1 MFFGILAGFFSAF
14 LQSTS
19 YVFSRRFVL
28 KHHDPGRLVVC
39 SQAVMCLFGLVTL
52 ALTLPFVRLPLS
64 GEFFTLL
71 AVFVAASNVGYFCF
85 FRALR
90 EIEASRLSSLLGLKI
105 VVLAAISITLLRQPL
120 HGLQYFAVALSAVA
134 AVGMNFTGGPLNRR
148 GCLFLLLTLLSYAT
162 ADLVETRMIQLMPGE
177 NLFLNSVAVTGIA
190 FTALG
195 MVSSLALFRRRCSR
209 SCFID
214 AVPYAVSWYLA
225 MIFLFASFGAIGV
238 LFGNII
244 QASRGLISVLL
255 GLLLL
260 KIGLDRLEPRVD
272 ARAWIR
278 RAVMA
283 ILMLAA
289 MALYS
294 LAK

>member
-28 KHHDPGRLVVC
+28 KHHDPGLLVVC
-39 SQAVMCLFGLVTL
+39 SQAVMCLFGLITL
-52 ALTLPFVRLPLS
+52 AATLPFVQIPVT

-71 AVFVAASNVGYFCF
+71 AVFVAASNIGYFCF

-105 VVLAAISITLLRQPL
+105 VVLAIVSVTLLHQPL
-120 HGLQYFAVALSAVA
+120 HGLQYLAVLLSAVA
-134 AVGMNFTGGPLNRR
+134 AVGMNFTGGPLTRR
-148 GCLFLLLTLLSYAT
+148 GCLFLLLTLLSYAA
-162 ADLVETRMIQLMPGE
+162 ADLVETRMIQLLPGDR
-177 NLFLNSVAVTGIA
+177 LFLNSIAVTGVA

-195 MVSSLALFRRRCSR
+195 AVSSLAFFRIKCSR
-209 SCFID
+209 ACLID
-214 AVPYAVSWYLA
+214 AVPYAVAWYLA

-255 GLLLL
+255 GVLLL
-260 KIGLDRLEPRVD
+260 KAGLDQLEPRVG
-272 ARAWIR
+272 AKAWIR
-278 RAVMA
+278 RTIMAV
-283 ILMLAA
+283 LMLAA
-289 MALYS
+289 MTLYS